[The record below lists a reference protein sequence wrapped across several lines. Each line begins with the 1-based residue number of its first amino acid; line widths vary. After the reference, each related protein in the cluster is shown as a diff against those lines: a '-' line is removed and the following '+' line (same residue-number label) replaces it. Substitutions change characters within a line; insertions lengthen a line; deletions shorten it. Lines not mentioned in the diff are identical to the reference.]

1 MKAVLL
7 CDNPSQL
14 ERKTFG
20 GGRLEKVKKEFD
32 VFEKVITSKELEKY
46 KGELAEADIVF
57 STWGMPHLTHDQ
69 IKNYFPSLKC
79 VFYAAGS
86 VQDFAQEFLD
96 CGVRVFSAWGAN
108 AVPVAEYVFAQ
119 ITLAAKG
126 FFKSARKT
134 SWTRFTAY
142 RNFSSMPGNFDIS
155 VGLVGA
161 GMIGSMVAE
170 KLKSLDV
177 EVYVFDPFLS
187 DSRADELGV
196 KKTDLKTLFKSC
208 DVISNHLANNEQT
221 KGMLNKDCFNLMKPK
236 AVFINTGRGAQ
247 VVEKDLVRAMRRGKG
262 RLALLDVTFPEP
274 PGFFSPLNFTKNI
287 ILTPHMAGSS
297 GNEIWRMADYMIE
310 QAVNFKNGEDV
321 KWEVKKE
328 MLATMA

>member
-14 ERKTFG
+14 EDKTFG

-32 VFEKVITSKELEKY
+32 VFEKTVTSKSLAKY
-46 KGELAEADIVF
+46 KNELSKAEILF
-57 STWGMPHLTHDQ
+57 STWGMPHLTKEQ
-69 IKNYFPSLKC
+69 IKEYFPNLKC

-119 ITLAAKG
+119 ITLASKG

-134 SWTRFTAY
+134 SWTRATAY
-142 RNFSSMPGNFDIS
+142 LNFSSMPGNFDIN

-170 KLKSLDV
+170 KLKALDV
-177 EVYVFDPFLS
+177 NVYVFDPFLS
-187 DSRADELGV
+187 DERVEKLGV
-196 KKTDLKTLFKSC
+196 TKTDLHTLFETC
-208 DVISNHLANNEQT
+208 DIISNHLANNEQT
-221 KGMLNKDCFNLMKPK
+221 KGMLDRECFNRMKPK
-236 AVFINTGRGAQ
+236 GVFINTGRGAQ
-247 VVEKDLVRAMRRGKG
+247 VVEKDLVRAMRKGKG
-262 RLALLDVTFPEP
+262 RLALLDVTMPEP
-274 PGFFSPLNFTKNI
+274 PKFFSPLNFTKNI

-310 QAVNFKNGEDV
+310 QAVNFKNGEEV

>member
-1 MKAVLL
+1 MKAILL

-14 ERKTFG
+14 EDKTFG

-32 VFEKVITSKELEKY
+32 VFEKTVTSKSLAKY
-46 KGELAEADIVF
+46 KNELSKAEILF
-57 STWGMPHLTHDQ
+57 STWGMPHLTKEQ
-69 IKNYFPSLKC
+69 IKEYFPNLKC

-119 ITLAAKG
+119 ITLASKG

-134 SWTRFTAY
+134 SWTRATAY
-142 RNFSSMPGNFDIS
+142 LNFSSMPGNFDIN

-170 KLKSLDV
+170 KLKALDV
-177 EVYVFDPFLS
+177 NVYVFDPFLS
-187 DSRADELGV
+187 DERAEKLGV
-196 KKTDLKTLFKSC
+196 TKTDLHTLFETC
-208 DVISNHLANNEQT
+208 DIISNHLANNEQT
-221 KGMLNKDCFNLMKPK
+221 KGMLDRECFDRMKPK
-236 AVFINTGRGAQ
+236 GVFINTGRGAQ
-247 VVEKDLVRAMRRGKG
+247 VVEKDLVRAMRKGKG
-262 RLALLDVTFPEP
+262 RLALLDVTMPEP
-274 PGFFSPLNFTKNI
+274 PKFFSPLNFTKNI

-310 QAVNFKNGEDV
+310 QAVNFKKGEEV

>member
-1 MKAVLL
+1 MKAILL

-14 ERKTFG
+14 EDKTFG

-32 VFEKVITSKELEKY
+32 VFEKTVTSKSLSKY
-46 KGELAEADIVF
+46 KNELSQAEILF
-57 STWGMPHLTHDQ
+57 STWGMPHLTKEQ
-69 IKNYFPSLKC
+69 IKEYFPNLKC

-119 ITLAAKG
+119 ITLASKG

-134 SWTRFTAY
+134 SWTRATAY
-142 RNFSSMPGNFDIS
+142 LNFSSMPGNFDIN

-170 KLKSLDV
+170 KLKALDV
-177 EVYVFDPFLS
+177 NVYVFDPFLS
-187 DSRADELGV
+187 DERAEKLGV
-196 KKTDLKTLFKSC
+196 TKTDLHTLFETC
-208 DVISNHLANNEQT
+208 DIISNHLANNDQT
-221 KGMLNKDCFNLMKPK
+221 KGMLDRECFDRMKTK
-236 AVFINTGRGAQ
+236 GVFINTGRGAQ
-247 VVEKDLVRAMRRGKG
+247 VVEKDLVRAMRKEKG
-262 RLALLDVTFPEP
+262 RLALLDVTMPEP
-274 PGFFSPLNFTKNI
+274 PKFFSPLNFTKNI

-310 QAVNFKNGEDV
+310 QAVNFKNGEEV

>member
-14 ERKTFG
+14 EDKTFG

-32 VFEKVITSKELEKY
+32 VFEKTVTSKSLAKY
-46 KGELAEADIVF
+46 KNELSKAEILF
-57 STWGMPHLTHDQ
+57 STWGMPHLTKEQ
-69 IKNYFPSLKC
+69 IKEYFPNLKC

-86 VQDFAQEFLD
+86 VQDFVQEFLD

-119 ITLAAKG
+119 ITLASKG

-134 SWTRFTAY
+134 SWTRATAY
-142 RNFSSMPGNFDIS
+142 LNFSSMPGNFDIN

-170 KLKSLDV
+170 KLKALDV
-177 EVYVFDPFLS
+177 NVYVFDPFLS
-187 DSRADELGV
+187 DERAEKLGV
-196 KKTDLKTLFKSC
+196 TKTDLHTLFETC
-208 DVISNHLANNEQT
+208 DIISNHLANNEQT
-221 KGMLNKDCFNLMKPK
+221 KGMLDRECFNRMKPK
-236 AVFINTGRGAQ
+236 GVFINTGRGAQ
-247 VVEKDLVRAMRRGKG
+247 VVEKDLVRAMRKGKG
-262 RLALLDVTFPEP
+262 RLALLDVTMPEP
-274 PGFFSPLNFTKNI
+274 PKFFSPLNFTKNI

-310 QAVNFKNGEDV
+310 QAVNFKNGEEV